1 MQKIAASAAE
11 QSGRGVIPQVLT
23 LPIYADLP
31 TDTVDRI
38 CDLILG

>member
-1 MQKIAASAAE
+1 
-11 QSGRGVIPQVLT
+11 VLT
-23 LPIYADLP
+23 LPIYADLS